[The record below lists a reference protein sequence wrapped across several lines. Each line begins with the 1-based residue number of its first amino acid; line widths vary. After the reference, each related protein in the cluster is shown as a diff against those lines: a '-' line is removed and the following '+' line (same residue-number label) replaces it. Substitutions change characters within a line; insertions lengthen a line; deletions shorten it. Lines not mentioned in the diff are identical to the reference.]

1 MATALLSNQ
10 SIRRKRSTP
19 VEQNIIR
26 AYLRQI
32 GRIPRLT
39 PEEEITLGHQV
50 KQMMGLLE
58 AKSQLQKILK
68 AEPTQ
73 AQWAEAVNLTTAE
86 LERILQRGERAKR
99 RMIEANLRLVVSV
112 AKKYQHR
119 NLDLPDLIQE
129 GSLGLERGVEKF
141 DPTRGYKFSTY
152 AYWWIR
158 QGITRAIAEQ
168 SRTIRL
174 PVYCTDRINK
184 IKRTQRE
191 LSQTLGRTPTFAE
204 IAQALNLKPRQV
216 RKTLELAREPIS
228 LDKKYGENQDTEL
241 QELLEADLP
250 SPEDL
255 VVQKSLKQSIFN
267 SLSCLTTQQKEII
280 ILRYGLLSE
289 RALSL
294 SQIGHQMG
302 ISRERVRQIEYQA
315 LKLLRRKHR
324 DLSLFIVG

>member
-10 SIRRKRSTP
+10 SIHRKRSTP

-50 KQMMGLLE
+50 QQMMGLLK
-58 AKSQLQKILK
+58 AKSQLQQTIK

-86 LERILQRGERAKR
+86 LEHILQRGERAKR

-216 RKTLELAREPIS
+216 RETLELAREPIS

>member
-10 SIRRKRSTP
+10 SIHRKRSTP

-39 PEEEITLGHQV
+39 TEEEITLGHQV

-58 AKSQLQKILK
+58 AKSQLQTTLK

-216 RKTLELAREPIS
+216 RETLELAREPIS

-241 QELLEADLP
+241 QELLEANLP